1 MNTNTETLV
10 VILND
15 GETYTNIEGCGILS
29 IPDDI
34 LDDDVDDYVKDHHQ
48 QGISI
53 KRLIS
58 QEETQQ

>member
-1 MNTNTETLV
+1 MNTNIETLV

-58 QEETQQ
+58 QEDTQ

>member
-1 MNTNTETLV
+1 MKTNTENLI

-29 IPDDI
+29 IPNDI
-34 LDDDVDDYVKDHHQ
+34 LDDDVDDYVKEHHQ

-53 KRLIS
+53 KQLIS
-58 QEETQQ
+58 QEHQQ

>member
-1 MNTNTETLV
+1 MNTNIETLV

-29 IPDDI
+29 ISDDI

-58 QEETQQ
+58 QEDTQ